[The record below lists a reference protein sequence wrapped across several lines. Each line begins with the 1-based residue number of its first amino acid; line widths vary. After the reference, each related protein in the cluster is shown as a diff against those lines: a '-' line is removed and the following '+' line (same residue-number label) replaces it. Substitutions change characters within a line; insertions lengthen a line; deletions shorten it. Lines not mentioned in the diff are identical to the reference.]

1 MKKLILILLFIPI
14 VLNSQNF
21 DINDFINLDE
31 SANNGNKI
39 MKSAEALI
47 FQNGIRMIKKKQE
60 YEYWILKNCDVGSYL
75 EDGRWR
81 CRNSSSYS
89 DANGN
94 YNFKYKQQIPHNNYE
109 ENKWNTSNFAKNY
122 NSVNETATTWVQ
134 LTAFK
139 RTSNDNKDDEFILEA
154 SSFFISIQFSEKTQY
169 SYLKN
174 GIINL
179 AEYDYTP
186 DVYYG
191 DYPPVNY
198 IYKKGERIIRFTFT
212 ESDKTSTIK
221 INYRFK

>member
-1 MKKLILILLFIPI
+1 MKKLSLILLFIPF

-21 DINDFINLDE
+21 DINDFINLYE

-75 EDGRWR
+75 EDGRWS

-122 NSVNETATTWVQ
+122 NSVNETATTWVN
-134 LTAFK
+134 LKAFK

-154 SSFFISIQFSEKTQY
+154 SSFFIRIQFSEKTQY

-198 IYKKGERIIRFTFT
+198 IYKKGERIIRFIFT
-212 ESDKTSTIK
+212 ESDKTSTIE

>member
-1 MKKLILILLFIPI
+1 MKKLSLILLFIPF

-21 DINDFINLDE
+21 DINDFINLYE

-75 EDGRWR
+75 EDGRWS

-122 NSVNETATTWVQ
+122 NSVNETATTWVN
-134 LTAFK
+134 LKAFK

-154 SSFFISIQFSEKTQY
+154 SSFFIRIQFSEKTQY

-191 DYPPVNY
+191 DYPPVKY

-212 ESDKTSTIK
+212 ESDKSSTIE

>member
-122 NSVNETATTWVQ
+122 NSVNETATTWVELKAYN
-134 LTAFK
+134 LT
-139 RTSNDNKDDEFILEA
+139 RNDNKDDEFRLEA
-154 SSFFISIQFSEKTQY
+154 SSFSISIQFSEKTQY